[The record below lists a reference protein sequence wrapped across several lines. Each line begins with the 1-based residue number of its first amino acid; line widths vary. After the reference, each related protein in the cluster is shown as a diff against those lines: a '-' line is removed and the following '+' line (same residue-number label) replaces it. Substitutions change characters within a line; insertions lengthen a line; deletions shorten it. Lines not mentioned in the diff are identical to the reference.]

1 MFLLQENL
9 LNCVLLMPVG
19 ILLPVI
25 AGHKVRWRT
34 ALMIG
39 VLTSAVIETSQ
50 LVFMRGLFEWDEYN
64 VERKIGF
71 LIKFVREFKKKMLIL
86 ADYGD
91 VF

>member
-50 LVFMRGLFEWDEYN
+50 LVFMRGLFEWDDMIYN
-64 VERKIGF
+64 GMGCIGMN
-71 LIKFVREFKKKMLIL
+71 IMWKEK
-86 ADYGD
+86 
-91 VF
+91 